1 MTPEDC
7 VILKQRIETALA
19 ESVKDLGEGRRP
31 SDPLTRFV
39 LGIDRAWA
47 LVNHSDTRAVLADN
61 IVLAMGGGEFAV
73 TVSPHEIVIEAT
85 SPVEPAD
92 AP

>member
-7 VILKQRIETALA
+7 TVLKRRIETALA
-19 ESVKDLGEGRRP
+19 ESIRELGEGRRP

-47 LVNHSDTRAVLADN
+47 LVNHDDTRAVLTDN
-61 IVLAMGGGEFAV
+61 VVLAMGEGPFDVAV
-73 TVSPHEIVIEAT
+73 DEAEIVIEAAE
-85 SPVEPAD
+85 VDPAD